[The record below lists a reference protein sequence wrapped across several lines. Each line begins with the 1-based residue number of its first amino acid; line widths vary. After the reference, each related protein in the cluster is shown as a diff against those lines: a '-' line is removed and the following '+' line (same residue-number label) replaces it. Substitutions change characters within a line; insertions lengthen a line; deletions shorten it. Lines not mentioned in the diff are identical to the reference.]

1 MKQGFCFL
9 AFTVALLNS
18 PVLAAPELFI
28 IDSSHTF
35 PRFSYNHFGY
45 STQVSRFNRT
55 TGMIVLDKQAGTVSV
70 DVVIDMK
77 SVDTGYS
84 VLDGVIQGR
93 ELLDTEDYP
102 TATFKSTNVRFE
114 GDRAR
119 AVDGVLTIKGIAKPV
134 TLTIGSFLLAINP
147 VLKKDA
153 IGANASTTIRR
164 SEYNAGK
171 YAPEVGDEVTID
183 IAVEAIKN

>member
-18 PVLAAPELFI
+18 PVFAAPELFI

-84 VLDGVIQGR
+84 VLDGVIQGK
-93 ELLDTEDYP
+93 ELLDTERWP
-102 TATFKSTNVRFE
+102 
-114 GDRAR
+114 R
-119 AVDGVLTIKGIAKPV
+119 AVGQIFG
-134 TLTIGSFLLAINP
+134 FL
-147 VLKKDA
+147 K
-153 IGANASTTIRR
+153 
-164 SEYNAGK
+164 
-171 YAPEVGDEVTID
+171 
-183 IAVEAIKN
+183 